1 MSDTGGRIKKTYCN
15 KKKTAEIKNK
25 MPSVTGLVTTTVMNT
40 KATEIQN
47 KIPDITNMTTKMY
60 SEYKSSES
68 WK

>member
-1 MSDTGGRIKKTYCN
+1 
-15 KKKTAEIKNK
+15 

-47 KIPDITNMTTKMY
+47 KIPDITNMTTKIY